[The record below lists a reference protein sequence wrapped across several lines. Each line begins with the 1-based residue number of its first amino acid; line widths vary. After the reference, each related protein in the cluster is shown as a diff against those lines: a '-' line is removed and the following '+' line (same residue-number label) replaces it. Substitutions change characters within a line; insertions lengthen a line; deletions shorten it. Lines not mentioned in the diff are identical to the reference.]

1 LAQLD
6 GSCFNGPVTHLN
18 GSRIPEV
25 TRNSSITF
33 MGRSRLLALLLLFI
47 FRPLGPV
54 ALRAQVDR
62 TAITGT
68 VTDQQGNPVPQ
79 SSVRATENATGFQR
93 ETLTTLEG
101 SYDLPGL
108 PPGVYSVQFLKS
120 GFSAF
125 TAQGV
130 EQLVGQTRTLNA
142 RLEVAHGREQT
153 AVTETLVQLDK
164 VDATI
169 GAAIERAQV
178 SDLPIN
184 GRNWATLTALAP
196 GAIDNGAGDQRTIRF
211 AGHGLDD
218 NNLTLDGID
227 ATAVYNQEQREYMR
241 LNVPLGSIEEFQV
254 QSQNF
259 GADTQNG
266 TAGGQVSV
274 VSPSGTNTLHGEVFD
289 YFRNDAL
296 DARSPF
302 DGASPDPFLLNQF
315 GGALGGP
322 ISHGKTF
329 FYADYEGLRQRLDG
343 TQIGLV
349 PSPAF
354 AAQAA
359 LTSPALTP
367 ILQAYPA
374 GMSPTSNPNVWQ
386 YDAPGRQT
394 DNEDSGMIRFDHYFS
409 QTTTAFIRFNADE
422 AVEAI
427 PTGQLT
433 AKTLYDTKF
442 NNGVV
447 ELSHVFSPSLIDE
460 AKFGVNQT
468 IYHTANVSPVP
479 FGVAVS
485 GFSSLTGSST
495 TDYPSKTFDLIDDLS
510 WAKGKHLL
518 KFGFETRWIL
528 LNQGTSQSG
537 TLTYTS
543 TANFLDNSMGS
554 ASYTA
559 ILPLVRQRKTQYFGY
574 AQDEWKFTA
583 HLTITAGIR
592 YNFFNALHAIG
603 DDDIPFDFATCGGY
617 CHRTD
622 AFFHPRY
629 EDFDPR
635 LGIAWSH
642 GDTVLRAGAGIYH
655 TDGQEDDQDLPISN
669 TVDRY
674 AFSNT
679 LFPTLSFPL
688 TPFLQ
693 YAEAGGLGVVS
704 PRDLDRN
711 RKDDYVAAWTA
722 SVQRKLPLNI
732 LGTASYLGN
741 KGTHVLT
748 TTYTN
753 LINPQTGVAPY
764 PAFGPVSWRG
774 DVGNSTF
781 HALQLNARRAFQ
793 NGFLLSANYMWSHSI
808 NDGSIGGGESDT
820 PQDSFCRACD
830 KASSD
835 DDVRQAFNLS
845 AVYQLPFGAGKH
857 YLSSPGMARTLLGGW
872 TLSVIG
878 TTQTGLPFNIAINR
892 SNASV
897 PGDFAV
903 SGEERPNYVP
913 GVSLTPPGGSTPEEW
928 VNPAAFSTPVSGT
941 FGDLGRNAF
950 RAPGISDVDFALAK
964 DVSITERMKIRFRAD
979 VFNILNRAQ
988 FGAPNAVLGQA
999 NFGEITTTI
1008 SSYATGRG
1016 TPREFQLSA
1025 KLSF

>member
-1 LAQLD
+1 
-6 GSCFNGPVTHLN
+6 
-18 GSRIPEV
+18 
-25 TRNSSITF
+25 
-33 MGRSRLLALLLLFI
+33 
-47 FRPLGPV
+47 
-54 ALRAQVDR
+54 
-62 TAITGT
+62 
-68 VTDQQGNPVPQ
+68 
-79 SSVRATENATGFQR
+79 
-93 ETLTTLEG
+93 
-101 SYDLPGL
+101 
-108 PPGVYSVQFLKS
+108 
-120 GFSAF
+120 
-125 TAQGV
+125 
-130 EQLVGQTRTLNA
+130 
-142 RLEVAHGREQT
+142 
-153 AVTETLVQLDK
+153 
-164 VDATI
+164 
-169 GAAIERAQV
+169 
-178 SDLPIN
+178 
-184 GRNWATLTALAP
+184 
-196 GAIDNGAGDQRTIRF
+196 
-211 AGHGLDD
+211 
-218 NNLTLDGID
+218 
-227 ATAVYNQEQREYMR
+227 
-241 LNVPLGSIEEFQV
+241 V

-259 GADTQNG
+259 GADTQSG

-274 VSPSGTNTLHGEVFD
+274 VSPSGTNTFHGEFFD
-289 YFRNDAL
+289 YFRNNAL

-322 ISHGKTF
+322 IVRGKTF
-329 FYADYEGLRQRLDG
+329 FYANYEGLRQRLDG

-349 PSPAF
+349 PSPTF

-359 LTSPALTP
+359 VASPALIP

-374 GMSPTSNPNVWQ
+374 GTAPTSNPSVWK
-386 YDAPGRQT
+386 YDAPGRQV
-394 DNEDSGMIRFDHYFS
+394 DNEDSGMIRLDHYFS
-409 QTTTAFIRFNADE
+409 ERTTAFVRFNADE
-422 AVEAI
+422 AVQAI
-427 PTGQLT
+427 PTGQITVKALT
-433 AKTLYDTKF
+433 DTKF

-447 ELSHVFSPSLIDE
+447 ELSHVFSPSLINE
-460 AKFGVNQT
+460 VKFGVNQT
-468 IYHTANVSPVP
+468 IYHTANLSPVS

-510 WAKGKHLL
+510 WSKGKHLL

-559 ILPLVRQRKTQYFGY
+559 ILPLVRQRKAQYFGY
-574 AQDEWKFTA
+574 VQDEWKATA
-583 HLTITAGIR
+583 NLTITAGVR

-603 DDDIPFDFATCGGY
+603 NDDVPFDFGTCGGY
-617 CHRTD
+617 CPRTD
-622 AFFHPRY
+622 SFFHRRY
-629 EDFDPR
+629 NDIDPR
-635 LGIAWSH
+635 LGVAWAY
-642 GDTVLRAGAGIYH
+642 GDTVLRAGGGIYH
-655 TDGQEDDQDLPISN
+655 TDGQEDDQNLPISN

-674 AFSNT
+674 AFSDT
-679 LFPTLSFPL
+679 KFPTLSFPL

-741 KGTHVLT
+741 KGTDVLT

-753 LINPQTGVAPY
+753 LINPETKVPPY

-793 NGFLLSANYMWSHSI
+793 NGFQLSANYMWSHSI

-835 DDVRQAFNLS
+835 DDVRQLFNLS
-845 AVYQLPFGAGKH
+845 AVYQLPFGAGQH
-857 YLSSPGMARTLLGGW
+857 YLSTPGIARPVLGGW
-872 TLSVIG
+872 TLSAIG
-878 TTQTGLPFNIAINR
+878 SMQTGLPFNITVNR
-892 SNASV
+892 SNGSV
-897 PGDFAV
+897 PGDYAV
-903 SGEERPNYVP
+903 SGEERPNYVS
-913 GVSLTPPGGSTPEEW
+913 GVSLTPPGGSTPGAW
-928 VNPAAFSTPVSGT
+928 VNPAAFSTPASGT
-941 FGDLGRNAF
+941 FGNLGRNAF

-964 DVSITERMKIRFRAD
+964 NVSITERMQLRFRAD
-979 VFNILNRAQ
+979 VFNVLNRAQ
-988 FGAPNAVLGQA
+988 YGAPNGVLDQA
-999 NFGEITTTI
+999 NFGVITTTI

-1025 KLSF
+1025 KMSF